1 MARPPGSC
9 RSSLTYGKP
18 SGNFP
23 LSLPLPSQKSI
34 MSCSHNP
41 KCSPFCPGAII
52 KTPFLHRRHHRNS
65 FLSILPNPNIST
77 STWLWLTPL
86 SMLESPTNFRSDHV
100 PQSNSAPMCRFVPTT
115 CTFLDYAELFWT
127 SRSTIGNHRKSSM
140 LFTPWCSP
148 HAFVQSKL
156 TPNQSQPCVISKL
169 SGSAGEAIKGKKA
182 LYIACCLKALALG

>member
-1 MARPPGSC
+1 MR
-9 RSSLTYGKP
+9 
-18 SGNFP
+18 
-23 LSLPLPSQKSI
+23 
-34 MSCSHNP
+34 
-41 KCSPFCPGAII
+41 
-52 KTPFLHRRHHRNS
+52 PFLPRCYDKNTLFALKTS
-65 FLSILPNPNIST
+65 QGFFLEHSLPNPIST

-115 CTFLDYAELFWT
+115 CTFLDYAELFRT

-140 LFTPWCSP
+140 LFTPWCSA

-156 TPNQSQPCVISKL
+156 TPNQSQLFVISKL

-182 LYIACCLKALALG
+182 LYIACCLKALALGQIRHCSVGTLTQPPERPLWRTTEVPGQ